1 LIVVFLIL
9 FDYFIDEILSILL
22 SFYCFMSTP
31 LITHMDL
38 DSFFV
43 SVERLKNR
51 ALVGKPVIIGGNSD
65 RGVVASCSYEA
76 RSFGI
81 HSAMPMKQAKQL
93 CPNAIIIRGDS
104 QLYSDYSKDVTSII
118 AESVPLYE
126 KSSIDEFYIDLTGME
141 KFFGSW
147 KLAMAL
153 KERILKE
160 TGLPISFGLASNKT
174 VSKVATGTAKP
185 SGQRKVEFGDEIPFL
200 APLSVRKIP
209 GVGAETYKTLRGLG
223 IQYIKTLQEMPM
235 ELLFKTLQK
244 PGIDLWKKAQGI
256 DNRKVEP
263 YQERKSI
270 GTERTFEKD
279 TIDVIKLRNI
289 ISAMAENLAY
299 QLRKGDKLCACVTIK
314 VRYSDFNTHTLQA
327 KIPYTSADHVLIGKS
342 LELFDKLYNRRLL
355 IRLIGVRLSDLVSG
369 GFQMNL
375 FEDSEEMANLYQA
388 MDRLRNRYG
397 NDAVKRANGLD
408 IHSLGR
414 SDNPFDGGPPLLLA
428 NRRQ

>member
-1 LIVVFLIL
+1 MTAPI
-9 FDYFIDEILSILL
+9 
-22 SFYCFMSTP
+22 
-31 LITHMDL
+31 ITHMDL

-43 SVERLKNR
+43 SVERIKNS
-51 ALVGKPVIIGGNSD
+51 ALIGKPVIIGGNSD
-65 RGVVASCSYEA
+65 RGVVASCSYEVRA
-76 RSFGI
+76 YGV
-81 HSAMPMKQAKQL
+81 HSAMPMKQAKLL
-93 CPNAIIIRGDS
+93 CPEAIIIRGDS
-104 QLYSDYSKDVTSII
+104 QSYSDHSQTVTQII

-126 KSSIDEFYIDLTGME
+126 KSSIDEFYIDLTGMD

-147 KLAMAL
+147 KLAMEL
-153 KERILKE
+153 KTKILKE

-185 SGQRKVEFGDEIPFL
+185 FGQRKVDWGDEIPFL
-200 APLSVRKIP
+200 APLSVKKIP
-209 GVGAETYKTLRGLG
+209 GVGSETYKTLRNLG

-235 ELLFKTLQK
+235 ELLFKTLHK

-279 TIDVIKLRNI
+279 TIDVIKLRNL

-299 QLRKGDKLCACVTIK
+299 QLRKGDKVCACITVK

-327 KIPYTSADHVLIGKS
+327 KIPYTSADHIVIAKS
-342 LELFDKLYNRRLL
+342 LELFDKLYQRRLL

-397 NDAVKRANGLD
+397 NDAVKRANGLEVRT
-408 IHSLGR
+408 IGR
-414 SDNPFDGGPPLLLA
+414 SDNPFDGGPPPLLA

>member
-1 LIVVFLIL
+1 MTQPI
-9 FDYFIDEILSILL
+9 
-22 SFYCFMSTP
+22 
-31 LITHMDL
+31 ITHMDL

-43 SVERLKNR
+43 SVERLRNS

-93 CPNAIIIRGDS
+93 CPNATIIRGDS
-104 QLYSDYSKDVTSII
+104 QLYSDYSRDVTSII

-153 KERILKE
+153 KDKILRE

-185 SGQRKVEFGDEIPFL
+185 SGQRKVDFGEEIPFL

-209 GVGAETYKTLRGLG
+209 GVGTETYKTLRGLG

-256 DNRKVEP
+256 DHRKVEP

-279 TIDVIKLRNI
+279 TIDVVKLRNI

-299 QLRKGDKLCACVTIK
+299 QLRKGDKLCACITVK

-397 NDAVKRANGLD
+397 NDAVKRANGLE

>member
-1 LIVVFLIL
+1 MPETI
-9 FDYFIDEILSILL
+9 
-22 SFYCFMSTP
+22 
-31 LITHMDL
+31 ITHMDL

-43 SVERLKNR
+43 SVERLKNS
-51 ALVGKPVIIGGNSD
+51 ALNGKPVIIGGNSD

-104 QLYSDYSKDVTSII
+104 QLYSDYSRDVTSII

-147 KLAMAL
+147 KLAIEL
-153 KERILKE
+153 KDKILRE

-185 SGQRKVEFGDEIPFL
+185 AGQRKVDFGDEIPFL

-270 GTERTFEKD
+270 GSERTFEKD
-279 TIDVIKLRNI
+279 TIDVVKLRNI

-299 QLRKGDKLCACVTIK
+299 QLRKGDKLCACITVK

-327 KIPYTSADHVLIGKS
+327 KIPYTSADHILIAKS

-375 FEDSEEMANLYQA
+375 FEDTEELANLYQA

-397 NDAVKRANGLD
+397 NDAVKRANGLE

>member
-1 LIVVFLIL
+1 MPETI
-9 FDYFIDEILSILL
+9 
-22 SFYCFMSTP
+22 
-31 LITHMDL
+31 ITHMDL

-43 SVERLKNR
+43 SVERLKNS
-51 ALVGKPVIIGGNSD
+51 ALNGKPVIIGGNSD

-76 RSFGI
+76 RAFGI

-141 KFFGSW
+141 KFFGTW
-147 KLAMAL
+147 KLAMEL
-153 KERILKE
+153 KAKILKE
-160 TGLPISFGLASNKT
+160 TGLPISFGVASNKT

-185 SGQRKVEFGDEIPFL
+185 AGQRKVDLGDEIPFL

-209 GVGAETYKTLRGLG
+209 GVGTETYKTLRGLG

-270 GTERTFEKD
+270 GSERTFEKD
-279 TIDVIKLRNI
+279 TIDVVKLRNI

-299 QLRKGDKLCACVTIK
+299 QLRKGDKLCACITIK

-327 KIPYTSADHVLIGKS
+327 KIPYTSADHILIAKS

-397 NDAVKRANGLD
+397 NDAVKRANGLE

>member
-1 LIVVFLIL
+1 
-9 FDYFIDEILSILL
+9 
-22 SFYCFMSTP
+22 MTTP
-31 LITHMDL
+31 IITHMDL

-43 SVERLKNR
+43 SVERIKNS
-51 ALVGKPVIIGGNSD
+51 ALIGKPVIIGGNSD
-65 RGVVASCSYEA
+65 RGVVASCSYEVRA
-76 RSFGI
+76 YGV
-81 HSAMPMKQAKQL
+81 HSAMPMKQAKLL
-93 CPNAIIIRGDS
+93 CPEAIIIRGDS
-104 QLYSDYSKDVTSII
+104 QSYSDHSQTVTQII

-126 KSSIDEFYIDLTGME
+126 KSSIDEFYIDLTGMD

-147 KLAMAL
+147 KLAMEL
-153 KERILKE
+153 KTKILKE

-185 SGQRKVEFGDEIPFL
+185 FGQRKVDWGDEIPFL
-200 APLSVRKIP
+200 APLSVKKIP
-209 GVGAETYKTLRGLG
+209 GVGSETYKTLRNLG

-235 ELLFKTLQK
+235 ELLFKTLHK

-279 TIDVIKLRNI
+279 TIDVIKLRNL

-299 QLRKGDKLCACVTIK
+299 QLRKGDKVSACITVK

-327 KIPYTSADHVLIGKS
+327 KIPYTSADHIIIAKS
-342 LELFDKLYNRRLL
+342 LELFNKLYQRRLL

-397 NDAVKRANGLD
+397 NDAVKRANGLEVRT
-408 IHSLGR
+408 IGR
-414 SDNPFDGGPPLLLA
+414 SDNPFDGGPPPLLA

>member
-1 LIVVFLIL
+1 MTAPI
-9 FDYFIDEILSILL
+9 
-22 SFYCFMSTP
+22 
-31 LITHMDL
+31 ITHMDL

-43 SVERLKNR
+43 SVERIKNS
-51 ALVGKPVIIGGNSD
+51 ALIGKPVIIGGNSD
-65 RGVVASCSYEA
+65 RGVVASCSYEVRA
-76 RSFGI
+76 YGV
-81 HSAMPMKQAKQL
+81 HSAMPMKQAKLL
-93 CPNAIIIRGDS
+93 CPEAIIIRGDS
-104 QLYSDYSKDVTSII
+104 QSYSDHSQTVTQII

-126 KSSIDEFYIDLTGME
+126 KSSIDEFYIDLTGMD

-147 KLAMAL
+147 KLAMEL
-153 KERILKE
+153 KAKILKE

-185 SGQRKVEFGDEIPFL
+185 FGQRKVDWGDEIPFL
-200 APLSVRKIP
+200 APLSVKKIP
-209 GVGAETYKTLRGLG
+209 GVGSETYKTLRNLG

-235 ELLFKTLQK
+235 ELLFKTLHK

-279 TIDVIKLRNI
+279 TIDVIKLRNL

-299 QLRKGDKLCACVTIK
+299 QLRKGDKVCACITVK

-327 KIPYTSADHVLIGKS
+327 KIPYTSADHIVIAKS
-342 LELFDKLYNRRLL
+342 LELFNKLYQRRLL

-397 NDAVKRANGLD
+397 NDAVKRANGLEVRT
-408 IHSLGR
+408 IGR
-414 SDNPFDGGPPLLLA
+414 SDNPFDGGPPPLLA

>member
-1 LIVVFLIL
+1 MTQAI
-9 FDYFIDEILSILL
+9 
-22 SFYCFMSTP
+22 
-31 LITHMDL
+31 ITHMDL

-43 SVERLKNR
+43 SVERLKNS

-104 QLYSDYSKDVTSII
+104 QLYSDYSKDVTTII

-141 KFFGSW
+141 KFFGTW
-147 KLAMAL
+147 KLAMEL
-153 KERILKE
+153 KAKILKE
-160 TGLPISFGLASNKT
+160 TGLPISFGVASNKT

-185 SGQRKVEFGDEIPFL
+185 AGQRKVDFGDEIPFL

-209 GVGAETYKTLRGLG
+209 GVGTETYKTLRGLG

-279 TIDVIKLRNI
+279 TIDVVKLRNI

-299 QLRKGDKLCACVTIK
+299 QLRKGDKLCACLTVK

-327 KIPYTSADHVLIGKS
+327 KIPYTSADHVLIAKS

-397 NDAVKRANGLD
+397 NDAVKRANGLE

-414 SDNPFDGGPPLLLA
+414 SDNPFDGGPPPLLA

>member
-1 LIVVFLIL
+1 
-9 FDYFIDEILSILL
+9 
-22 SFYCFMSTP
+22 MTTP
-31 LITHMDL
+31 IITHMDL

-43 SVERLKNR
+43 SVERIKNS
-51 ALVGKPVIIGGNSD
+51 ALIGKPVIIGGNSD
-65 RGVVASCSYEA
+65 RGVVASCSYEVRA
-76 RSFGI
+76 YGV
-81 HSAMPMKQAKQL
+81 HSAMPMKQAKLL
-93 CPNAIIIRGDS
+93 CPEAIIIRGDS
-104 QLYSDYSKDVTSII
+104 QSYSDHSQTVTQII

-126 KSSIDEFYIDLTGME
+126 KSSIDEFYIDLTGMD

-147 KLAMAL
+147 KLAMEL
-153 KERILKE
+153 KTKILKE

-185 SGQRKVEFGDEIPFL
+185 FGQRKVDWGDEIPFL
-200 APLSVRKIP
+200 APLSVKKIP
-209 GVGAETYKTLRGLG
+209 GVGSETYKTLRNLG

-235 ELLFKTLQK
+235 ELLFKTLHK

-279 TIDVIKLRNI
+279 TIDVIKLRNL

-299 QLRKGDKLCACVTIK
+299 QLRKGDKICACITVK

-327 KIPYTSADHVLIGKS
+327 KIPYTSADHIVIAKS
-342 LELFDKLYNRRLL
+342 LELFNKLYQRRLL

-397 NDAVKRANGLD
+397 NDAVKRANGLEVRT
-408 IHSLGR
+408 IGR
-414 SDNPFDGGPPLLLA
+414 SDNPFDGGPPPLLA

>member
-1 LIVVFLIL
+1 MPETI
-9 FDYFIDEILSILL
+9 
-22 SFYCFMSTP
+22 
-31 LITHMDL
+31 ITHMDL

-43 SVERLKNR
+43 SVERLKNS
-51 ALVGKPVIIGGNSD
+51 ALNGKPVIIGGNSD

-147 KLAMAL
+147 KLSMEL
-153 KERILKE
+153 KDKILRE

-185 SGQRKVEFGDEIPFL
+185 AGQRKVDFGDEIPFL

-270 GTERTFEKD
+270 GSERTFEKD

-299 QLRKGDKLCACVTIK
+299 QLRKGDKLCACITVK

-327 KIPYTSADHVLIGKS
+327 KIPYTSADHILIAKS

-375 FEDSEEMANLYQA
+375 FEDTEELANLYQA

-397 NDAVKRANGLD
+397 NDAVKRANGLE

-428 NRRQ
+428 NRWQ

>member
-1 LIVVFLIL
+1 
-9 FDYFIDEILSILL
+9 
-22 SFYCFMSTP
+22 
-31 LITHMDL
+31 
-38 DSFFV
+38 
-43 SVERLKNR
+43 
-51 ALVGKPVIIGGNSD
+51 
-65 RGVVASCSYEA
+65 
-76 RSFGI
+76 
-81 HSAMPMKQAKQL
+81 MKQAKQL

-104 QLYSDYSKDVTSII
+104 QLYSDYSKDVTTII

-141 KFFGSW
+141 KFFGTW
-147 KLAMAL
+147 KLAMEL
-153 KERILKE
+153 KAKILKE
-160 TGLPISFGLASNKT
+160 TGLPISFGVASNKT

-185 SGQRKVEFGDEIPFL
+185 SGQRKVDFGDEIPFL

-209 GVGAETYKTLRGLG
+209 GVGTETYKTLRGLG

-279 TIDVIKLRNI
+279 TIDVVKLRNI

-299 QLRKGDKLCACVTIK
+299 QLRKGDKLCACITVK

-397 NDAVKRANGLD
+397 NDAVKRANGLE

>member
-1 LIVVFLIL
+1 MTQPI
-9 FDYFIDEILSILL
+9 
-22 SFYCFMSTP
+22 
-31 LITHMDL
+31 ITHMDL

-43 SVERLKNR
+43 SVERLRNS

-93 CPNAIIIRGDS
+93 CPNATIIRGDS
-104 QLYSDYSKDVTSII
+104 QLYSDYSRDVTSII

-153 KERILKE
+153 KDKILKE

-185 SGQRKVEFGDEIPFL
+185 SGQRKVDFGEEIPFL

-209 GVGAETYKTLRGLG
+209 GVGTETYKTLRGLG

-256 DNRKVEP
+256 DHRKVEP

-299 QLRKGDKLCACVTIK
+299 QLRKGDKLCACITVK

-397 NDAVKRANGLD
+397 NDAVKRANGLE

>member
-1 LIVVFLIL
+1 
-9 FDYFIDEILSILL
+9 
-22 SFYCFMSTP
+22 MTTP
-31 LITHMDL
+31 IITHMDL

-43 SVERLKNR
+43 SVERIKNS
-51 ALVGKPVIIGGNSD
+51 ALIGKPVIIGGNSD
-65 RGVVASCSYEA
+65 RGVVASCSYEVRA
-76 RSFGI
+76 YGV
-81 HSAMPMKQAKQL
+81 HSAMPMKQAKLL
-93 CPNAIIIRGDS
+93 CPEAIIIRGDS
-104 QLYSDYSKDVTSII
+104 QSYSDHSQTVTQII
-118 AESVPLYE
+118 AESVPVYE
-126 KSSIDEFYIDLTGME
+126 KSSIDEFYIDLTGMD

-147 KLAMAL
+147 KLAMEL
-153 KERILKE
+153 KTKILKE

-185 SGQRKVEFGDEIPFL
+185 FGQRKVDWGDEIPFL
-200 APLSVRKIP
+200 APLSVKKIP
-209 GVGAETYKTLRGLG
+209 GVGSETYKTLRNLG

-235 ELLFKTLQK
+235 ELLFKTLHK

-279 TIDVIKLRNI
+279 TIDVIKLRNL

-299 QLRKGDKLCACVTIK
+299 QLRKGDKVCACITVK

-327 KIPYTSADHVLIGKS
+327 KIPYTSADHIVIAKS
-342 LELFDKLYNRRLL
+342 LELFNKLYQRRLL

-397 NDAVKRANGLD
+397 NDAVKRANGLEVRT
-408 IHSLGR
+408 IGR
-414 SDNPFDGGPPLLLA
+414 SDNPFDGGPPPLLA

>member
-1 LIVVFLIL
+1 MTQTI
-9 FDYFIDEILSILL
+9 
-22 SFYCFMSTP
+22 
-31 LITHMDL
+31 ITHMDL

-43 SVERLKNR
+43 SVERLKNS

-104 QLYSDYSKDVTSII
+104 QLYSDYSKDVTTII

-141 KFFGSW
+141 KFFGTW
-147 KLAMAL
+147 KLAMEL
-153 KERILKE
+153 KAKILKE
-160 TGLPISFGLASNKT
+160 TGLPISFGVASNKT

-185 SGQRKVEFGDEIPFL
+185 AGQRKVDFGDEIPFL

-209 GVGAETYKTLRGLG
+209 GVGTETYKTLRGLG

-299 QLRKGDKLCACVTIK
+299 QLRKGDKLCACLTVK

-327 KIPYTSADHVLIGKS
+327 KIPYTSADHVLIAKS

-397 NDAVKRANGLD
+397 NDAVKRANGLE
-408 IHSLGR
+408 IQSLGR
-414 SDNPFDGGPPLLLA
+414 SDNPFDGGPPPLLA

>member
-1 LIVVFLIL
+1 MPETI
-9 FDYFIDEILSILL
+9 
-22 SFYCFMSTP
+22 
-31 LITHMDL
+31 ITHMDL
-38 DSFFV
+38 GSFFV
-43 SVERLKNR
+43 SVERLKNS
-51 ALVGKPVIIGGNSD
+51 ALNGKPVIIGGNSD

-118 AESVPLYE
+118 AESVPLFE

-147 KLAMAL
+147 KLAMEL
-153 KERILKE
+153 KDKILRE

-185 SGQRKVEFGDEIPFL
+185 AGQRKVDFGDEIPFL

-270 GTERTFEKD
+270 GSERTFEKD
-279 TIDVIKLRNI
+279 TIDVVKLRNI

-299 QLRKGDKLCACVTIK
+299 QLRKGDKLCACITVK

-327 KIPYTSADHVLIGKS
+327 KIPYTSADHILIAKS

-375 FEDSEEMANLYQA
+375 FEDTEELANLYQA

-397 NDAVKRANGLD
+397 NDAVKRANGLE

>member
-1 LIVVFLIL
+1 MPETI
-9 FDYFIDEILSILL
+9 
-22 SFYCFMSTP
+22 
-31 LITHMDL
+31 ITHMDL

-43 SVERLKNR
+43 SVERLKNS
-51 ALVGKPVIIGGNSD
+51 ALNGKPVIIGGNSD

-76 RSFGI
+76 RAFGI
-81 HSAMPMKQAKQL
+81 HSAMLMKQAKQL

-141 KFFGSW
+141 KFFGTW
-147 KLAMAL
+147 KLAMEL
-153 KERILKE
+153 KAKILKE
-160 TGLPISFGLASNKT
+160 TGLPISFGVASNKT

-185 SGQRKVEFGDEIPFL
+185 FGQRKVDWGDEIPFL
-200 APLSVRKIP
+200 APLSVKKIP
-209 GVGAETYKTLRGLG
+209 GVGSETYKTLRNLG

-235 ELLFKTLQK
+235 ELLFKTLHK

-279 TIDVIKLRNI
+279 TIDVIKLRNL

-299 QLRKGDKLCACVTIK
+299 QLRKGDKVCACITVK

-327 KIPYTSADHVLIGKS
+327 KIPYTSADHIVIAKS
-342 LELFDKLYNRRLL
+342 LELFNKLYQRRLL

-397 NDAVKRANGLD
+397 NDAVKRANGLEVRT
-408 IHSLGR
+408 IGR
-414 SDNPFDGGPPLLLA
+414 SDNPFDGGPPPLLA

>member
-1 LIVVFLIL
+1 MTQPI
-9 FDYFIDEILSILL
+9 
-22 SFYCFMSTP
+22 
-31 LITHMDL
+31 ITHMDL

-43 SVERLKNR
+43 SVERLKNS

-104 QLYSDYSKDVTSII
+104 QLYSDYSKDVTTII

-141 KFFGSW
+141 KFFGTW
-147 KLAMAL
+147 KLAMEL
-153 KERILKE
+153 KAKILKE
-160 TGLPISFGLASNKT
+160 TGLPISFGVASNKT

-185 SGQRKVEFGDEIPFL
+185 SGQRKVDFGDEIPFL

-209 GVGAETYKTLRGLG
+209 GVGTETYKTLRGLG

-279 TIDVIKLRNI
+279 TIDVVKLRNI

-299 QLRKGDKLCACVTIK
+299 QLRKGDKLCACITVK

-397 NDAVKRANGLD
+397 NDAVKRANGLE

>member
-1 LIVVFLIL
+1 
-9 FDYFIDEILSILL
+9 
-22 SFYCFMSTP
+22 
-31 LITHMDL
+31 MDL

-43 SVERLKNR
+43 SVERIKNS
-51 ALVGKPVIIGGNSD
+51 ALIGKPVIIGGNSD
-65 RGVVASCSYEA
+65 RGVVASCSYEVRA
-76 RSFGI
+76 YGV
-81 HSAMPMKQAKQL
+81 HSAMPMKQAKLL
-93 CPNAIIIRGDS
+93 CPEAIIIRGDS
-104 QLYSDYSKDVTSII
+104 QSYSDHSQTVTQII

-126 KSSIDEFYIDLTGME
+126 KSSIDEFYIDLTGMD

-147 KLAMAL
+147 KLAMEL
-153 KERILKE
+153 KTKILKE

-185 SGQRKVEFGDEIPFL
+185 FGQRKVDWGDEIPFL
-200 APLSVRKIP
+200 APLSVKKIP
-209 GVGAETYKTLRGLG
+209 GVGSETYKTLRNLG

-235 ELLFKTLQK
+235 ELLFKTLHK
-244 PGIDLWKKAQGI
+244 SGIDLWKKAQGI

-279 TIDVIKLRNI
+279 TIDVIKLRNL

-299 QLRKGDKLCACVTIK
+299 QLRKGDKVCACITVK

-327 KIPYTSADHVLIGKS
+327 KIPYTSADHIVIAKS
-342 LELFDKLYNRRLL
+342 LELFNKLYQRRLL

-397 NDAVKRANGLD
+397 NDAVKRANGLEVRT
-408 IHSLGR
+408 IGR
-414 SDNPFDGGPPLLLA
+414 SDNPFDGGPPPLLA

>member
-1 LIVVFLIL
+1 MTQAI
-9 FDYFIDEILSILL
+9 
-22 SFYCFMSTP
+22 
-31 LITHMDL
+31 ITHMDL

-43 SVERLKNR
+43 SVERLKNS

-104 QLYSDYSKDVTSII
+104 QLYSDYSKDVTTII

-141 KFFGSW
+141 KFFGTW
-147 KLAMAL
+147 KLAMEL
-153 KERILKE
+153 KAKILKE
-160 TGLPISFGLASNKT
+160 TGLPISFGVASNKT

-185 SGQRKVEFGDEIPFL
+185 AGQRKVDFGDEIPFL

-209 GVGAETYKTLRGLG
+209 GVGTETYKTLRGLG

-299 QLRKGDKLCACVTIK
+299 QLRKGDKLCACLTVK

-327 KIPYTSADHVLIGKS
+327 KIPYTSADHVLIAKS
-342 LELFDKLYNRRLL
+342 LELFEKLYNRRLL

-397 NDAVKRANGLD
+397 NDAVKRANGLE

-414 SDNPFDGGPPLLLA
+414 SDNPFDGGPPPLLA

>member
-1 LIVVFLIL
+1 MPETI
-9 FDYFIDEILSILL
+9 
-22 SFYCFMSTP
+22 
-31 LITHMDL
+31 ITHMDL

-43 SVERLKNR
+43 SVERLKNS
-51 ALVGKPVIIGGNSD
+51 ALNGKPVIIGGNSD

-147 KLAMAL
+147 KLAMEL
-153 KERILKE
+153 KDKILRE

-185 SGQRKVEFGDEIPFL
+185 AGQRKVDFGDEIPFL

-270 GTERTFEKD
+270 GSERTFEKD
-279 TIDVIKLRNI
+279 TIDVVKLRNI

-299 QLRKGDKLCACVTIK
+299 QLRKGDKLCACITVK

-327 KIPYTSADHVLIGKS
+327 KIPYTSADHILIAKS

-369 GFQMNL
+369 GFQINL
-375 FEDSEEMANLYQA
+375 FEDTEELANLYQA

-397 NDAVKRANGLD
+397 NDAVKRANGLE

>member
-1 LIVVFLIL
+1 MPETI
-9 FDYFIDEILSILL
+9 
-22 SFYCFMSTP
+22 
-31 LITHMDL
+31 ITHMDL

-43 SVERLKNR
+43 SVERLKNS
-51 ALVGKPVIIGGNSD
+51 ALNGKPVIIGGNSD

-147 KLAMAL
+147 KLSMEL
-153 KERILKE
+153 KDKILRE

-174 VSKVATGTAKP
+174 VGKVATGTAKP
-185 SGQRKVEFGDEIPFL
+185 AGQRKVDFGDEIPFL

-270 GTERTFEKD
+270 GSERTFEKD
-279 TIDVIKLRNI
+279 TIDVVKLRNI

-299 QLRKGDKLCACVTIK
+299 QLRKGDKLCACITVK

-327 KIPYTSADHVLIGKS
+327 KIPYTSADHILIAKS

-375 FEDSEEMANLYQA
+375 FEDTEELANLYQA

-397 NDAVKRANGLD
+397 NDAVKRANGLE

>member
-1 LIVVFLIL
+1 MPETI
-9 FDYFIDEILSILL
+9 
-22 SFYCFMSTP
+22 
-31 LITHMDL
+31 ITHMDL

-43 SVERLKNR
+43 SVERLKNS
-51 ALVGKPVIIGGNSD
+51 ALNGKPVIIGGNSD

-104 QLYSDYSKDVTSII
+104 QLYSDYSKDVTNII

-147 KLAMAL
+147 KLSMEL
-153 KERILKE
+153 KDKILRE

-185 SGQRKVEFGDEIPFL
+185 AGQRKVDFGDEIPFL

-270 GTERTFEKD
+270 GSERTFEKD
-279 TIDVIKLRNI
+279 TIDVVKLRNI

-299 QLRKGDKLCACVTIK
+299 QLRKGDKLCACITVK

-327 KIPYTSADHVLIGKS
+327 KIPYTSEDHILIAKS

-375 FEDSEEMANLYQA
+375 FEDTEELANLYQA

-397 NDAVKRANGLD
+397 NDAVKRANGLE